1 MAPLFNT
8 LLNKL
13 GNEAYKNDRNFDN
26 IINFYNAKDR
36 CLFLDEI
43 EEGTGSAIS
52 AMIYFYNRVDDEEN
66 IPVEER
72 KPIKIYINSPG
83 GMLTETFIMV
93 DAIKMSKTPVWGV
106 VTGIA
111 YSGGFFT
118 LLACHKRIAYPHA
131 SFLYHEGA
139 TSTGGTAAQFQNY
152 AEFYKKELELLKDI
166 VIEHTNI
173 TEEEY
178 KDMKKDDVLFTTK
191 EALEKNI
198 IDEIAVELI

>member
-1 MAPLFNT
+1 MTEFFNT
-8 LLNKL
+8 LFNKL
-13 GNEAYKNDRNFDN
+13 GDEAYKDDRSFDN
-26 IINFYNAKDR
+26 IVNFYNAKDR

-43 EEGTGSAIS
+43 EEGVGSAI
-52 AMIYFYNRVDDEEN
+52 ATMINFYNRIDEERK
-66 IPVEER
+66 IPVEGR

-93 DAIKMSKTPVWGV
+93 DAIKMSKTPVYGI

-118 LLACHKRIAYPHA
+118 LLACDKRIAYPHA

-139 TSTGGTAAQFQNY
+139 TSNGGTASQFQNY
-152 AEFYKKELELLKDI
+152 AEFYKKELDILKDI
-166 VIEHTNI
+166 VIEYTNI

-178 KDMKKDDVLFTTK
+178 KEMKKDDVWFTAK
-191 EALEKNI
+191 EALDKNI
-198 IDEIAVELI
+198 IDEIATELI